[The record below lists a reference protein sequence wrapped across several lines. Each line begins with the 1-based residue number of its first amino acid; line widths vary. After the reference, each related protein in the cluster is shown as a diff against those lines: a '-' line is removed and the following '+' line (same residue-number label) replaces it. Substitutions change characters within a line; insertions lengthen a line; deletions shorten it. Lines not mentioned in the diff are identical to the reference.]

1 MMFEMCDVGILFWIF
16 LASFIAMSLLAF
28 TIYKGS
34 RNLALVATLV
44 LIVIGGFVFW
54 VVNYCG

>member
-1 MMFEMCDVGILFWIF
+1 MFEMCDVGILFWIF

-34 RNLALVATLV
+34 QNLALVATLV